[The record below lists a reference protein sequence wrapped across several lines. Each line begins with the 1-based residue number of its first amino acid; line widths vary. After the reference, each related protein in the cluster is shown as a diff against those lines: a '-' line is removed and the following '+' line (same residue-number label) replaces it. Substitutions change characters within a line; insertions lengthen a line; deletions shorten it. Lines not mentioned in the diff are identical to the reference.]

1 MLHEA
6 RDRQKFVSDV
16 QYLRDMQH
24 KVDSEYQACL
34 RRQES
39 RKDANEKKRDQFGG
53 TETSFER
60 SWFSSGSSSKQ
71 SSSEEDPLSEARSS
85 TKIAPVNC
93 DSRLPAIDQT
103 SVKQKHKSTMTPRN
117 SEKAGPSKP
126 SPAAQAPK
134 ILSKKRRPKLGRL
147 TVSPETHSPR
157 ASGDKSRQKPQ
168 LPAKATALRGT
179 DLVAQQEGPM
189 WAGDT
194 KLKRPPRDR
203 RNLVPSSQLMMTEN
217 SPERAKKGDLSS
229 FSQSETHSALSQA
242 FQRTNSPQVLRK
254 SLGPPLTSTSIRG
267 PRRAPF
273 RFRDEDFYSILS
285 LNTGRENNDTEDET
299 HVEEELLLVGMHP
312 HHSPSNHIRSRF
324 WGRSATQAKNK
335 TFEENTEKTRRGN
348 SLRRSE
354 PKYGSLRIGNAME
367 PVTKQPSVGQR
378 LFQDPGLLHGE
389 SAEENDSGGSE
400 NKTFRLWDTKSE
412 PRRDDGLN
420 AENISSD
427 CISMEDRPGAHDY
440 ERDWQDYLNTSRNSL
455 DYFLSGRTTAPRSS
469 MNSSYNAPAS
479 LMHSAPRGDI
489 PVDLSTSSTLVH
501 SSDSEGNSRFNV
513 RQPLSPIRNRN
524 PFASAENHNYFPV
537 NGTHEFDVRGAE
549 GITLR
554 SQLQGAPLHTEDFL
568 LNPQSSLSLANSS
581 NSSLSRMSFQGHLH
595 VPGSLQE
602 NIPITFF
609 AVSDFPNQ
617 NDNGNRM
624 AASGFTGG
632 KEATKI
638 KTDPEKLKKL
648 QERLLEEDSE
658 EEGDLC
664 RICQIAGGSPSNPLL
679 EPCGCVGSLRFVHQ
693 ECLKKWLE
701 VKITSGADLG
711 AVKTCEMCKQGLLV
725 DLDDFNMT
733 ELYQKHQESRAQN
746 ELMNS
751 GLYLV
756 LLLHLYEQRF
766 AELTRLNYS
775 RVMRERLSRNYPQ
788 PRPEENENSELG
800 DGSESVSQ
808 SRVV

>member
-39 RKDANEKKRDQFGG
+39 RKDPNEKKRDQFWGP
-53 TETSFER
+53 ETSFER
-60 SWFSSGSSSKQ
+60 TRFSSGSSSKQ
-71 SSSEEDPLSEARSS
+71 SSSEEDPLTEPRSS
-85 TKIAPVNC
+85 TKVSPVKC

-103 SVKQKHKSTMTPRN
+103 SVKQKHKSTMTPRKT
-117 SEKAGPSKP
+117 EKAGPSKP

-147 TVSPETHSPR
+147 TVSPEMHNPR
-157 ASGDKSRQKPQ
+157 GSGDKSRQKLQLQ
-168 LPAKATALRGT
+168 LPAKALAPRGT

-194 KLKRPPRDR
+194 KLKRPPQDR
-203 RNLVPSSQLMMTEN
+203 RNLVPSSQLMTTEN
-217 SPERAKKGDLSS
+217 PPERAKKGDPSAL
-229 FSQSETHSALSQA
+229 SQSETHSALSQA
-242 FQRTNSPQVLRK
+242 FRRTNSPQVLSK
-254 SLGPPLTSTSIRG
+254 SLGPPLTSTSMGG

-273 RFRDEDFYSILS
+273 RFRDEDFYPILS
-285 LNTGRENNDTEDET
+285 LNTGRENADTEEET
-299 HVEEELLLVGMHP
+299 HGEEELLLVGMHP
-312 HHSPSNHIRSRF
+312 HHSPSNHIRRRF
-324 WGRSATQAKNK
+324 WGTSATQAKNK
-335 TFEENTEKTRRGN
+335 TVEENSEKNRRAN

-354 PKYGSLRIGNAME
+354 PNRGSLRIGDTME
-367 PVTKQPSVGQR
+367 PVTKPPSVGQR

-389 SAEENDSGGSE
+389 SAEENDSGGGE
-400 NKTFRLWDTKSE
+400 NTTFHSWDTKSE

-440 ERDWQDYLNTSRNSL
+440 ERDWQDYLNSSRNSL
-455 DYFLSGRTTAPRSS
+455 DYYSS
-469 MNSSYNAPAS
+469 SSRAGTLTSFAGKCYVISELAS
-479 LMHSAPRGDI
+479 
-489 PVDLSTSSTLVH
+489 
-501 SSDSEGNSRFNV
+501 
-513 RQPLSPIRNRN
+513 
-524 PFASAENHNYFPV
+524 
-537 NGTHEFDVRGAE
+537 
-549 GITLR
+549 
-554 SQLQGAPLHTEDFL
+554 
-568 LNPQSSLSLANSS
+568 
-581 NSSLSRMSFQGHLH
+581 
-595 VPGSLQE
+595 
-602 NIPITFF
+602 
-609 AVSDFPNQ
+609 
-617 NDNGNRM
+617 
-624 AASGFTGG
+624 
-632 KEATKI
+632 
-638 KTDPEKLKKL
+638 
-648 QERLLEEDSE
+648 RLLEEDSE

-664 RICQIAGGSPSNPLL
+664 RICQIARGSPSNPLL
-679 EPCGCVGSLRFVHQ
+679 EPCGCVGSLQFVHQ

-725 DLDDFNMT
+725 DLDDFNVT
-733 ELYQKHQESRAQN
+733 EFYQKHQQSWAQN

-756 LLLHLYEQRF
+756 LLLHLYEQGF
-766 AELTRLNYS
+766 AELMRVNYS
-775 RVMRERLSRNYPQ
+775 RVVRERLSRNCPQ

-800 DGSESVSQ
+800 DGSERVSQ